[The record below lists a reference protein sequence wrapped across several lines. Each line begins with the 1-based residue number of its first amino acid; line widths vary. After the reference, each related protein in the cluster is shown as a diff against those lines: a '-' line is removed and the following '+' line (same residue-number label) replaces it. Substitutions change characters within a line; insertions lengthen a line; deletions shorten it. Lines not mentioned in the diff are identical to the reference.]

1 MSDKLP
7 FAVTPYYK
15 SLCHSDMPEKDPI
28 AAQFIK
34 QDHENTIHDYESTD
48 PLGDADFTVSPRL
61 IHHYHDRVLM
71 LANDRCA
78 VYCRHCFRRHF
89 TAHSTGRIT
98 EAEVD
103 KACEYIKNAPE
114 VQEILI
120 SGGDPLM
127 LPDEHIKMILD
138 KIYGARPELVVRIC
152 TRIPVVMPARITDSL
167 AQLLGSYPSVWL
179 ITQTNH
185 SREVSKGFSECID
198 RLSKSGIQAMNQAVL
213 LRGINDS
220 VDELYTLFRRL
231 LQARVKPYYLFQ
243 GDLASG
249 TSHFRVNLKKGIQL
263 YTEIRRKISGLALPF
278 YAVDIP
284 GAGKIHLNEHS
295 IVKEDADFYYIK
307 GYDGKTHSYPIENID
322 IENRDAIDSIAT
334 Y

>member
-1 MSDKLP
+1 MSEKLP

-15 SLCHSDMPEKDPI
+15 SLCKSENPETDPI
-28 AAQFIK
+28 AAQFVK
-34 QDHENTIHDYESTD
+34 QSHENTVLPYESTD

-103 KACEYIKNAPE
+103 QACAYIKNTAQI
-114 VQEILI
+114 QEILI

-138 KIYGARPELVVRIC
+138 KLYTARPELVVRIC
-152 TRIPVVMPARITDSL
+152 TRIPVVMPGRITGSL
-167 AQLLGSYPSVWL
+167 AELLGSYPSVWL

-185 SREVSKGFSECID
+185 SREVSPLFIECID
-198 RLSKSGIQAMNQAVL
+198 RLSKSGVHAMNQTVL
-213 LRGINDS
+213 LQGINDS
-220 VDELYTLFRRL
+220 VDELYTLFRHL
-231 LQARVKPYYLFQ
+231 LRAKVKPYYLFQ

-263 YTEIRRKISGLALPF
+263 YTEIRKKISGLALPF

-295 IVKEDADFYYIK
+295 IIKEDTDFYYIQA
-307 GYDGKTHSYPIENID
+307 YDGKIHSYPIENID
-322 IENRDAIDSIAT
+322 
-334 Y
+334 